1 MTESGPKT
9 SCLIVEDQALIG
21 MALEAYLEDA
31 GFVPGL
37 VSSGAQ
43 ALSWLDRATP
53 DCVILDFQ
61 LKDGPC
67 TRLAAELRRRGVP
80 FIVYSGH
87 HRHYEV
93 DELRDIPWI
102 EKPAARD
109 ELLDAVR
116 RAASGL
122 SRIERLEHL

>member
-1 MTESGPKT
+1 MAELGPKT

-43 ALSWLDRATP
+43 AMTWLDRATP
-53 DCVILDFQ
+53 DCVILDFE

-87 HRHYEV
+87 HRH
-93 DELRDIPWI
+93 DDDAELRDIQWI

-122 SRIERLEHL
+122 SRVDRLEHL